1 MTILGLG
8 TDIVEINRIE
18 KAITK
23 NDKFLSKVFTE
34 KEISYCEKKGVT
46 KFQSYAGRFCAKEA
60 IAKAMGTGVREFELV
75 DIEIQN
81 DDLGKPFALFKGS
94 LVDYFSSK
102 ELVITISHCKEY
114 ATATAI
120 ITKK

>member
-18 KAITK
+18 KAIVK
-23 NDKFLSKVFTE
+23 NDRFLTKVFTA
-34 KEISYCEKKGVT
+34 KEISYCEKKGIT

-60 IAKAMGTGVREFELV
+60 IAKAMGTGVREFDLV
-75 DIEIQN
+75 DIEIVN
-81 DDLGKPFALFKGS
+81 DNLGKPFAIFKGS
-94 LVDYFSSK
+94 LENYFENK
-102 ELVITISHCKEY
+102 ELMITISHCKEY